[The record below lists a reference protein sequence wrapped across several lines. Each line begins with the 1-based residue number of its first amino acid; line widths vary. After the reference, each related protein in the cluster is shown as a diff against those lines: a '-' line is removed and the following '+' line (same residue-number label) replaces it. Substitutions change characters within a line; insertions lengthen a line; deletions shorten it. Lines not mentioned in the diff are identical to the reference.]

1 MSSGT
6 FSASS
11 TYQPGKGISFARDI
25 GSRVLNAAQAAKD
38 EKKYQEKFEKEGGEV
53 PESAK
58 KGLFAKA
65 LKQEFISNPVNNL
78 KKNLNK
84 KISGAANVAGF
95 FGSKGRRLEDKI
107 LGKKFSIRNKGF
119 DRSGYVKKSDDE
131 DNTGGG
137 GSGGGGPTTATLGSL
152 VLDIQA
158 IASAVSSMQ
167 GLINSQMTITSK
179 IADSLGE
186 IKTVLAEQVTLQQ
199 QRIDDEER
207 VAAEASLESSQQVS
221 GTSKATSTVTEGG
234 GLFEM
239 FGQLQGLLGMLG
251 NLPGL
256 FKGMFTTLIDKLPFA
271 KGIASKLFGSV
282 AKEGA
287 EELVEE
293 GSKGILS
300 KIFGKIFKP
309 IPIIGGLIDFAINL
323 ALGEP
328 IGRAA
333 AKAVGSTVGAGLG
346 TLIPIPGIGTIA
358 GGILGDW
365 VGGTLYDWITGMIS
379 GPEKMA
385 SGGVMIGEAGK
396 EAVVDLNS
404 SQGRQQFGGAGTK
417 DIDAAGETFYSSIA
431 GTTLAVTKQF
441 VEGLGPIG
449 SSVAPI
455 IQDDI
460 SKLGKVFELPA
471 TAIKMSVGGAGLNPV
486 PGAEKKGEKFL
497 EKLVSG
503 SLEKIGK
510 KKDKNKKISGGGGD
524 GGNGNDP
531 SPAPPPNPNKP
542 TGGGKNDF
550 SFGDSISS
558 GLAGRQGGNQQ
569 TVMDDKGI
577 SKVGASPADVLGQLQ
592 AFDKTKLKGKTVRL
606 STGITNGPSDLKSVE
621 EQIKYLVSVGAKVQV
636 VGVTNTPPKTGPY
649 KHLEKPLTGM
659 NDKLS
664 ALVSKYS
671 DKGVTFLGGFT
682 PGADGIHPAD
692 YSALNTSY
700 NVDVLPGGKVGA
712 EQGGKIN
719 LVNSSGTP
727 VKDWKT
733 LEVHHPSEGPQEK
746 YRPSPNAGKQ
756 NLAKDIVL
764 LDGNS
769 TDVGVPSPMDG
780 TISPLSFTS
789 AMGDYGPHFV
799 EVVSGSQKVWIG
811 HMKSSKVK
819 VGDKVKAGQILGVQG
834 NMGQSTGPHVHIQ
847 GDEGVIKSWVSGML
861 SGNYT
866 SVTSPDDNT
875 NTEDVEESDVDPF
888 ESIDKGLADMLA
900 GAFTVGAKD
909 TADFTARET
918 EGKAAAERLKA
929 ALSST
934 GPTTTPTGT
943 TPSTQAQP
951 NVNIT
956 AMQQQPAVVP
966 VSQSSTPTSLSRPTT
981 PSNTPQSLSPVRP
994 V

>member
-199 QRIDDEER
+199 QRIDNEER
-207 VAAEASLESSQQVS
+207 AAAEASLESSQQVS

-431 GTTLAVTKQF
+431 GTTLAVTKEF

-550 SFGDSISS
+550 SFGDSIS
-558 GLAGRQGGNQQ
+558 
-569 TVMDDKGI
+569 
-577 SKVGASPADVLGQLQ
+577 
-592 AFDKTKLKGKTVRL
+592 L
-606 STGITNGPSDLKSVE
+606 SL
-621 EQIKYLVSVGAKVQV
+621 
-636 VGVTNTPPKTGPY
+636 
-649 KHLEKPLTGM
+649 
-659 NDKLS
+659 
-664 ALVSKYS
+664 
-671 DKGVTFLGGFT
+671 
-682 PGADGIHPAD
+682 IH
-692 YSALNTSY
+692 
-700 NVDVLPGGKVGA
+700 
-712 EQGGKIN
+712 I
-719 LVNSSGTP
+719 
-727 VKDWKT
+727 
-733 LEVHHPSEGPQEK
+733 
-746 YRPSPNAGKQ
+746 
-756 NLAKDIVL
+756 
-764 LDGNS
+764 
-769 TDVGVPSPMDG
+769 
-780 TISPLSFTS
+780 
-789 AMGDYGPHFV
+789 
-799 EVVSGSQKVWIG
+799 
-811 HMKSSKVK
+811 
-819 VGDKVKAGQILGVQG
+819 
-834 NMGQSTGPHVHIQ
+834 
-847 GDEGVIKSWVSGML
+847 
-861 SGNYT
+861 
-866 SVTSPDDNT
+866 
-875 NTEDVEESDVDPF
+875 
-888 ESIDKGLADMLA
+888 
-900 GAFTVGAKD
+900 
-909 TADFTARET
+909 
-918 EGKAAAERLKA
+918 
-929 ALSST
+929 
-934 GPTTTPTGT
+934 
-943 TPSTQAQP
+943 
-951 NVNIT
+951 
-956 AMQQQPAVVP
+956 
-966 VSQSSTPTSLSRPTT
+966 
-981 PSNTPQSLSPVRP
+981 
-994 V
+994 